1 MISNSSSMT
10 RHVVWLF
17 VSFIALCTMAQAALA
32 HVPLGAGENDS
43 LERATSV
50 ENPTKSW
57 AIYGDIDRAGQ
68 ARYFKLQMN
77 NGERLY
83 ASLFLSQ
90 SGAFSPGMVVMGP
103 GLVTEGTP
111 PSFVEI
117 PHGDSFIV
125 FEGSKDGRDYEP
137 FTPAAYYQTCRVDI
151 ELNRSGTYYITV
163 FDSNHTGDFGLAI
176 GYVESFTI
184 VEWLMV
190 PFDVINIHLWEGQS
204 PLLIFGPLIMTVLLV
219 PSGLY
224 IAKRRGARI
233 PPTISFGLVTVAASL
248 CIGTGMMTAL
258 QMGMAL
264 SISNGQSMAG
274 GLMTAIFV
282 SIPLVIGVMMIRLS
296 MSGNWVPVT
305 RVKLAIFG
313 MIGMVFWAGLL
324 AGPVIALMVAML
336 PKGVLGRSLF
346 DRKRHV

>member
-1 MISNSSSMT
+1 
-10 RHVVWLF
+10 
-17 VSFIALCTMAQAALA
+17 
-32 HVPLGAGENDS
+32 
-43 LERATSV
+43 
-50 ENPTKSW
+50 
-57 AIYGDIDRAGQ
+57 
-68 ARYFKLQMN
+68 MN
-77 NGERLY
+77 TGERLY

-103 GLVTEGTP
+103 GLVTEGNP
-111 PSFVEI
+111 PPFVEI
-117 PHGDSFIV
+117 PQGNGFIV
-125 FEGSKDGRDYEP
+125 FEGSKDGREYEP

-151 ELNRSGTYYITV
+151 ELNRSGTYCIAV
-163 FDSNHTGDFGLAI
+163 FDNNHTGDFGLAI

-190 PFDVINIHLWEGQS
+190 PIDVIDIHLWEGQS
-204 PLLIFGPLIMTVLLV
+204 PLLIFGPLILTMLLV

-224 IAKRRGARI
+224 IARRRGARI

-264 SISNGQSMAG
+264 SISSGQSTAG
-274 GLMTAIFV
+274 GLLTAIFFF
-282 SIPLVIGVMMIRLS
+282 IPLVIGIMMLGLA

-313 MIGMVFWAGLL
+313 RVGLVFWAGLL
-324 AGPVIALMVAML
+324 AGPVIAFVVAML

-346 DRKRHV
+346 HRERHV